1 MFYEHYECSYT
12 KKLVTVKA
20 TTTVTTGLSGHDS
33 LELI

>member
-20 TTTVTTGLSGHDS
+20 TSTGLSGHDS